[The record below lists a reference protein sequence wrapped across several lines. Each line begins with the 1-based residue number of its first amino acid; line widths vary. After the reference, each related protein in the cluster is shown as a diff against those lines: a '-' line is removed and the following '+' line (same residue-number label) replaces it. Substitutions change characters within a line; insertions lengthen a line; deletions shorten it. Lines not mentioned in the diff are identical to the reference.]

1 MITPFFEKCYR
12 LKKGFL
18 LFGSQL
24 IAVGDLRGGEALEVA
39 KAVSPPRAPPLWPR
53 PAHVTYLAVRASLH
67 TRPRADALWAKH
79 PQRTVCQRANASDA
93 LSPPKEANSPSSVFG
108 NKTPPRHNQACPTEG
123 GFRGERAG
131 FATPSSLPPKV
142 LSAFSMKK
150 NFNQTTKTVL
160 QSSYIKNDNPH

>member
-1 MITPFFEKCYR
+1 MRRPFS
-12 LKKGFL
+12 L
-18 LFGSQL
+18 L
-24 IAVGDLRGGEALEVA
+24 ALLPSGHA
-39 KAVSPPRAPPLWPR
+39 
-53 PAHVTYLAVRASLH
+53 LH
-67 TRPRADALWAKH
+67 TYHICLTRNVFSHALLPSGQSA

-93 LSPPKEANSPSSVFG
+93 LSPPQEANSPSSVFG

-150 NFNQTTKTVL
+150 KFSSKQPKPFYRVL
-160 QSSYIKNDNPH
+160 TSRTIICIDFYVIICQIASPRSGLCLAHLHVCDGCHCIL

>member
-1 MITPFFEKCYR
+1 MRRPFP
-12 LKKGFL
+12 L
-18 LFGSQL
+18 L
-24 IAVGDLRGGEALEVA
+24 ALLPSGHA
-39 KAVSPPRAPPLWPR
+39 
-53 PAHVTYLAVRASLH
+53 LH
-67 TRPRADALWAKH
+67 TYHICLTRNVFSHALLPSGQSA